1 MASGAGAGA
10 RRAGGA
16 RRPLAPDA
24 NRPWHLPALAA
35 LALLPVLLLAVTT
48 AAVLNSNPFF
58 AVWYLID
65 TVANGSRGGTGPL
78 VAVLFGAAL
87 WSIIALTGARAM
99 KGGFGGTRA
108 RRRPR
113 RPVRPRPPAR
123 LPRARAARE

>member
-1 MASGAGAGA
+1 M
-10 RRAGGA
+10 
-16 RRPLAPDA
+16 
-24 NRPWHLPALAA
+24 
-35 LALLPVLLLAVTT
+35 TT

-108 RRRPR
+108 RRRPA
-113 RPVRPRPPAR
+113 PPACDPARRRR